1 MEKMKENRMKIII
14 TSLIT
19 LAPILIGVLFWDRLP
34 DQIATHFGQG
44 NVPDGWS
51 SKPMAVFGLPLILV
65 ALHLFCIFIT
75 LNDPKKKNIGRK
87 ILPIIFWMIPII
99 SLLVNS
105 ATYGIALGLKID
117 IELIVSL
124 LLGLLFIIFGNYMS
138 KIRQNYTV
146 GIRLPWTLSS
156 EDNWDKTHRLAGK
169 LWIVGG
175 VLVLFNIFLKWT
187 GFLIGILLVIVFVP
201 MVYSYALYWKA
212 RR

>member
-1 MEKMKENRMKIII
+1 MKENRMKIII

-201 MVYSYALYWKA
+201 MVYSYALYWKV

>member
-1 MEKMKENRMKIII
+1 MKENRMKNII

-19 LAPILIGVLFWDRLP
+19 LAPILIGVLFWNRLP

-175 VLVLFNIFLKWT
+175 VLVLFNVFLKWT

>member
-1 MEKMKENRMKIII
+1 MKENRMKIII

-175 VLVLFNIFLKWT
+175 VLVLLNIFLKWT

>member
-1 MEKMKENRMKIII
+1 MKENRMKIII

-19 LAPILIGVLFWDRLP
+19 LAPILLGGLFWDRLP

-51 SKPMAVFGLPLILV
+51 SKPMTVFGLPLILV

-117 IELIVSL
+117 IGLIVSL

-169 LWIVGG
+169 LWIVGASC
-175 VLVLFNIFLKWT
+175 I
-187 GFLIGILLVIVFVP
+187 IQI
-201 MVYSYALYWKA
+201 
-212 RR
+212 

>member
-1 MEKMKENRMKIII
+1 MKENRIKIII

-175 VLVLFNIFLKWT
+175 VLVLVNIFLKWT

-201 MVYSYALYWKA
+201 MVYSYALHWKA

>member
-1 MEKMKENRMKIII
+1 MKENRMKIII

-19 LAPILIGVLFWDRLP
+19 LAPILLGVLFWDRLP

-124 LLGLLFIIFGNYMS
+124 LLGLLFIVFGNYMS

-175 VLVLFNIFLKWT
+175 VLVLFNVFLKWT

>member
-1 MEKMKENRMKIII
+1 MKENRIKIII

-138 KIRQNYTV
+138 KFRQNYTV

-175 VLVLFNIFLKWT
+175 VLVLVNIFLKWT

>member
-1 MEKMKENRMKIII
+1 MKENRMKIII

-19 LAPILIGVLFWDRLP
+19 LAPILIGVLFWNRLP

-175 VLVLFNIFLKWT
+175 VLVLFNVFLKWT
-187 GFLIGILLVIVFVP
+187 GFLIGIILVIVFVP
-201 MVYSYALYWKA
+201 MVYSYALYWKV

>member
-1 MEKMKENRMKIII
+1 MKENRIKIII

-138 KIRQNYTV
+138 KFRQNYTV

>member
-1 MEKMKENRMKIII
+1 MKENRMKIII

-175 VLVLFNIFLKWT
+175 LLVLFNIFLKWT

>member
-1 MEKMKENRMKIII
+1 MKENRMKIII

-19 LAPILIGVLFWDRLP
+19 LAPILIGVLFWNRLP

-124 LLGLLFIIFGNYMS
+124 LLGVLFIIFGNYMS

>member
-1 MEKMKENRMKIII
+1 MKENRMKIII

-19 LAPILIGVLFWDRLP
+19 LAPILIGVLFWNRLP

-175 VLVLFNIFLKWT
+175 VLVLVNIFLKWT

>member
-1 MEKMKENRMKIII
+1 MKENRIKIII

-34 DQIATHFGQG
+34 DQIATHFSQG

>member
-1 MEKMKENRMKIII
+1 MKENRMKIII

>member
-1 MEKMKENRMKIII
+1 MKENRMKIII

-138 KIRQNYTV
+138 KFRQNYTV

>member
-1 MEKMKENRMKIII
+1 MKENRMKIII

-34 DQIATHFGQG
+34 DQIATHFSQG

-175 VLVLFNIFLKWT
+175 VLVLFNVFLKWT

>member
-1 MEKMKENRMKIII
+1 MKENRMKIII

-19 LAPILIGVLFWDRLP
+19 LAPILLGVLFWDRLP

-124 LLGLLFIIFGNYMS
+124 LLGLLFIVFGNYMS

-175 VLVLFNIFLKWT
+175 VLVLFNVFLKWT

-201 MVYSYALYWKA
+201 MVYSYALYWKE

>member
-1 MEKMKENRMKIII
+1 MKENRMKIII

-138 KIRQNYTV
+138 KFRQNYTV

-175 VLVLFNIFLKWT
+175 VLVLVNIFLKWT

>member
-1 MEKMKENRMKIII
+1 MKENRIKIII

-175 VLVLFNIFLKWT
+175 VLVLVNIFLKWT

>member
-1 MEKMKENRMKIII
+1 MKENRMKIII

-19 LAPILIGVLFWDRLP
+19 LAPILLGVLFWDRLP

-51 SKPMAVFGLPLILV
+51 SKPMTVFGLPLILV

-105 ATYGIALGLKID
+105 ATY
-117 IELIVSL
+117 
-124 LLGLLFIIFGNYMS
+124 
-138 KIRQNYTV
+138 
-146 GIRLPWTLSS
+146 
-156 EDNWDKTHRLAGK
+156 
-169 LWIVGG
+169 
-175 VLVLFNIFLKWT
+175 
-187 GFLIGILLVIVFVP
+187 
-201 MVYSYALYWKA
+201 
-212 RR
+212 

>member
-1 MEKMKENRMKIII
+1 MKENRMKIII

-19 LAPILIGVLFWDRLP
+19 LAPILIGVLFWNRLP

-117 IELIVSL
+117 VELIVSL

-175 VLVLFNIFLKWT
+175 VLVLVNIFLKWT

>member
-1 MEKMKENRMKIII
+1 MKENRMKIII

-19 LAPILIGVLFWDRLP
+19 LAPILLGVLFWDRLP

-51 SKPMAVFGLPLILV
+51 SKPMTVFGLPLILV

-105 ATYGIALGLKID
+105 STYGIALALKID
-117 IELIVSL
+117 IGLIVSL
-124 LLGLLFIIFGNYMS
+124 MLGLLFIIF
-138 KIRQNYTV
+138 
-146 GIRLPWTLSS
+146 
-156 EDNWDKTHRLAGK
+156 
-169 LWIVGG
+169 
-175 VLVLFNIFLKWT
+175 
-187 GFLIGILLVIVFVP
+187 
-201 MVYSYALYWKA
+201 
-212 RR
+212 

>member
-1 MEKMKENRMKIII
+1 MKENRMKIII

-34 DQIATHFGQG
+34 DQIATHFGQR

>member
-1 MEKMKENRMKIII
+1 MKENRMKIII

-34 DQIATHFGQG
+34 DQIATHFSQG

>member
-1 MEKMKENRMKIII
+1 MKENRMKIII

-156 EDNWDKTHRLAGK
+156 EVNWDKTHRLAGK

-175 VLVLFNIFLKWT
+175 VLVLFNVFLKWT

>member
-1 MEKMKENRMKIII
+1 MKENRMKIII

-201 MVYSYALYWKA
+201 KVYSYALYWKA

>member
-1 MEKMKENRMKIII
+1 MKENRIKIII

-34 DQIATHFGQG
+34 DQIATHFSQG

-175 VLVLFNIFLKWT
+175 VLVLFNVFLKWT

>member
-1 MEKMKENRMKIII
+1 MKENRMKIII

-19 LAPILIGVLFWDRLP
+19 LAPILIGVLFWNRLP

>member
-1 MEKMKENRMKIII
+1 MKENRIKIII

-19 LAPILIGVLFWDRLP
+19 LAPILIGVLFWNRLP
-34 DQIATHFGQG
+34 DQIATHFSQG

>member
-1 MEKMKENRMKIII
+1 MKENRIKIII

>member
-1 MEKMKENRMKIII
+1 MKENRIKIII

-44 NVPDGWS
+44 NVPEGWS

-175 VLVLFNIFLKWT
+175 VLVLVNIFLKWT

>member
-1 MEKMKENRMKIII
+1 MKENRMKIII

-19 LAPILIGVLFWDRLP
+19 LAPILIGVLFWNRLP

-175 VLVLFNIFLKWT
+175 VLVLFNVFLKWT

>member
-1 MEKMKENRMKIII
+1 MKENRMKIII

-175 VLVLFNIFLKWT
+175 VLVLFNVFLKWT

>member
-1 MEKMKENRMKIII
+1 MKENRMKIII

-19 LAPILIGVLFWDRLP
+19 LVPILLGVLFWDRLP

-51 SKPMAVFGLPLILV
+51 SKPMTVFGLPLILV

-117 IELIVSL
+117 IGLIVSL

-175 VLVLFNIFLKWT
+175 VLVLFNVFLKWT
-187 GFLIGILLVIVFVP
+187 SFLIGILLVIVFVP
-201 MVYSYALYWKA
+201 MVYSYALYWKE

>member
-1 MEKMKENRMKIII
+1 MKENRMKIII

-19 LAPILIGVLFWDRLP
+19 LAPILIGVLFWNRLP

-146 GIRLPWTLSS
+146 GIRLPWTLRS

-175 VLVLFNIFLKWT
+175 VLVLFNVFLKWT